1 MKTTIKE
8 LQNRNTYL
16 ESQIEAIYL
25 AGTVKQNRELLNTL
39 GDEIRRNE
47 DEIRTITNFNVKVGD
62 GITLSYYSDKH
73 AYTII
78 SRTNKTITIQRDKAT
93 LNKNFKPEIIPGGF
107 AGRCINQEEQTY
119 TYERDKEG
127 RTLTLRWSN
136 KYGEFTCKEAR
147 VANGR
152 HEFYDYNF

>member
-1 MKTTIKE
+1 MKTTVKE
-8 LQNRNTYL
+8 LQNRNAYL

-25 AGTVKQNRELLNTL
+25 AGTVKQNRELIHALN
-39 GDEIRRNE
+39 DEIKRNE
-47 DEIRTITNFNVKVGD
+47 DEIRAITNFNVKVGD
-62 GITLSYYSDKH
+62 GITLNYYSDSH

-93 LNKNFKPEIIPGGF
+93 LNKNFKPEFIPGGF

-119 TYERDKEG
+119 TYERDEEG

-136 KYGEFTCKEAR
+136 KYGRFVCKEAR
-147 VANGR
+147 VSNGR